1 MYRVIGLTLA
11 SGVLALGITTFTPD
25 HANAARCYTFKA
37 SHNGTDMFNPDGG
50 AAGTARNKLMYS
62 IETWKQEKRK
72 KRVRIGRIRTKC
84 GDWYIKYL
92 LPHKTCTARARVC
105 G

>member
-1 MYRVIGLTLA
+1 MRRLYGLALA
-11 SGVLALGITTFTPD
+11 SGVLAFGMTALTPEQ
-25 HANAARCYTFKA
+25 ASARCYTFKA
-37 SHNGTDMFNPDGG
+37 SHNGTDMFNPEGG
-50 AAGTARNKLMYS
+50 AAGTARNKLLYS
-62 IETWKQEKRK
+62 IEAWKQEKGK

>member
-1 MYRVIGLTLA
+1 MCKGFVAFATFGVI
-11 SGVLALGITTFTPD
+11 ALGTTSILPD
-25 HANAARCYTFKA
+25 RAEARCYTFKA
-37 SHNGTDMFNPDGG
+37 SHNGTDMFNPEGG
-50 AAGTARNKLMYS
+50 AAGTARNKLLYS
-62 IETWKQEKRK
+62 IEAWKREKLK
-72 KRVRIGRIRTKC
+72 KRVRIGKIRTRC

>member
-1 MYRVIGLTLA
+1 MHKVAVASVA
-11 SGVLALGITTFTPD
+11 SGVFAFGLLALD
-25 HANAARCYTFKA
+25 VKHAQARCYWFKA

-62 IETWKQEKRK
+62 IEAWKTEKRK
-72 KRVRIGRIRTKC
+72 KRVRIGRVSTKC